1 MFVEAFAK
9 LIQKKGLGKV
19 GTDIFCHY
27 MPAKVKSGILLI
39 NPNTGIAID
48 PDLQGF
54 YFDSFTIVARNAS
67 ITKSVEMANKIM
79 DILPVSNVESDGVFF
94 KMVRPM
100 AMPITYPINDGSL
113 IETGI
118 PLEFAGY
125 FIELNK

>member
-48 PDLQGF
+48 
-54 YFDSFTIVARNAS
+54 SFTIVVRNAS
-67 ITKSVEMANKIM
+67 ITKSVEMANEIM